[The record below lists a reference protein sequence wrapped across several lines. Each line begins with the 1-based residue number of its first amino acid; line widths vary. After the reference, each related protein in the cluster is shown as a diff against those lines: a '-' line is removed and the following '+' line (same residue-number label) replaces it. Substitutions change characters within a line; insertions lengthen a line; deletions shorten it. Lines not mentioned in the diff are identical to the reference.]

1 MEGIIDCAAA
11 WLSECQHAGLAA
23 SHQSSGLSRTM
34 AAAQQAEYDC
44 ISSLDEVGNIAGELL
59 DGCVVEALDVSE

>member
-1 MEGIIDCAAA
+1 
-11 WLSECQHAGLAA
+11 
-23 SHQSSGLSRTM
+23 M

>member
-1 MEGIIDCAAA
+1 MSACRPCSFTPIFWIVPI
-11 WLSECQHAGLAA
+11 
-23 SHQSSGLSRTM
+23 M